1 MKAGPVE
8 FCVCEIRHLSRF
20 VVFFGIVTFAF
31 LSSMASGDTS
41 ISSNKKASF
50 EYHIDTRYEAGLVLT
65 GTEIKSVRK
74 SQVNLSDAYC
84 VFINEE
90 LWVKGMHIAEYKEG
104 SYNNHLSK
112 RDRKL
117 LLNRTEL
124 KKLLSR
130 VKEKGYSIIPLRI
143 YITEKGFAKLEIAL
157 ARGKKMYDK
166 REDLKSK
173 DAALEMSRAKKRF

>member
-1 MKAGPVE
+1 VSAK
-8 FCVCEIRHLSRF
+8 F
-20 VVFFGIVTFAF
+20 VIYPERPLLWDAY
-31 LSSMASGDTS
+31 LCKLPLIMASGEIS

-50 EYHIDTRYEAGLVLT
+50 EYHIDTKYEAGLVLT

-84 VFINEE
+84 VFMNEE

-124 KKLLSR
+124 KKLRSR

-157 ARGKKMYDK
+157 ARGKNVRQTGRYEVE
-166 REDLKSK
+166 RCSF
-173 DAALEMSRAKKRF
+173 EMSRAKKRF